1 MPLAPALAQHDGVW
15 GAVADAE
22 VLDRLGVKLGDRI
35 TVGKL
40 TYELRAVIAR
50 EPDRG
55 AGAFLLG
62 PRLMVAQASLAETG
76 LIQPGSLIYRLYRI
90 AYRPGLDDKAFRA
103 TLDRRFPD
111 AGWRLRGLDDASP
124 GVKRFVDRT
133 ALFLTL
139 VGSRRC
145 SSAGS
150 ASAMRSRPS
159 WRARP
164 RPSPSSNAWAP
175 RPGPSSPS
183 ISP

>member
-1 MPLAPALAQHDGVW
+1 MR
-15 GAVADAE
+15 E

-35 TVGKL
+35 IVGEL
-40 TYELRAVIAR
+40 TYELRAVIER

-62 PRLMVAQASLAETG
+62 PRLMVSRRSLAETG
-76 LIQPGSLIYRLYRI
+76 LIQPGSLIFASI
-90 AYRPGLDDKAFRA
+90 ASPTARASTTRPSAPSC
-103 TLDRRFPD
+103 DRRFPD

-124 GVKRFVDRT
+124 GVKRWIDRT

-139 VGSRRC
+139 VGL
-145 SSAGS
+145 SALLIGGVGVGNAVKAFLES
-150 ASAMRSRPS
+150 K
-159 WRARP
+159 P
-164 RPSPSSNAWAP
+164 RPSRCSNAWAP